1 MPEPTGYLS
10 GALGGDINTPGVP
23 APPLDYGGNT
33 LNADAENRDMKL
45 FEALSQKHPD
55 YMAWEA
61 RWRTYR
67 DCVDDAEFHKEDY
80 LFRNEREHP
89 EQHAFRVQISEFLP
103 DTPSYVERI
112 VGALYNEK
120 PKRDLKAHPDLVK
133 FADAVTLAR
142 NSSLSSMD
150 AYMAETIKTLVTYG
164 STRELIT
171 TKSVPNPVTPGAP
184 TRAEEIAVGAR
195 PYAVHY
201 TPLSVID
208 WDEDDAC
215 ELLMVRIKEN
225 YCHKAD
231 VSDPLSPHVKYCKF
245 IQYDRDVAHWWVFAE
260 DYEKEGQYK
269 LVEEDEAVHGMGV
282 VPMVVRYWPGPIKTM
297 IGRSF
302 LRYMARAELS
312 KFRNDSDM
320 DYDSYMHAHPAMCVE
335 TNAKL
340 ASDVII
346 GGGRNIKLRLKDT
359 TQEGEKVYYLEYPTA
374 QLDAVKR
381 VIEDKEKKVRR
392 YAAVDPS
399 AALDDTQPTAATS
412 GVARAWSFG
421 TSEERVLSSLADAA
435 ADIEA
440 AIFDLVLRAM
450 GGTAPADGS
459 ELFRG
464 EVQYPEE
471 FEVASSDELL
481 DKAEK
486 IGANINS
493 PTLIR
498 YVHKRI
504 ARKEA
509 GDAGQKLL
517 AKIDAEIDKNEILAE
532 AARENMQ
539 DIMEF
544 PGQSPAPADDE
555 DVAPAA
561 APAVAKP
568 KKPKG
573 PRAVVS

>member
-1 MPEPTGYLS
+1 MPNQPTYGSLGS
-10 GALGGDINTPGVP
+10 ALGGDINTPGVP
-23 APPLDYGGNT
+23 APTYNYGGNT
-33 LNADAENRDMKL
+33 ISAADAESADMKL
-45 FEALSQKHPD
+45 FEALSAKHPD
-55 YMAWEA
+55 YLAWEA
-61 RWRTYR
+61 RWKTYR

-89 EQHAFRVQISEFLP
+89 DQHAFRVQISEFLP

-120 PKRDLKAHPDLVK
+120 PKRDLKNADLEK
-133 FADAVTLAR
+133 FADMVTLAR
-142 NSSLSSMD
+142 KSSLSSMD
-150 AYMAETIKTLVTYG
+150 AYMAEVIKCLITYG

-171 TKSVPNPVTPGAP
+171 TKSVPAPATPGAP
-184 TRAEEIAVGAR
+184 TRAEEIAADAR

-208 WDEDDAC
+208 WDEDEAC
-215 ELLMVRIKEN
+215 ELTMVRIKES
-225 YCHKAD
+225 YCHKLD
-231 VSDPLSPHVKYCKF
+231 PSDPLSPHVKYCKF
-245 IQYDRDVAHWWVFAE
+245 IQYDRETAHWWVFAE
-260 DYEKEGQYK
+260 DLEKEGQYK
-269 LVEEDEAVHGMGV
+269 LVEEDEAEHGMGV
-282 VPMVVRYWPGPIKTM
+282 VPMVVRYWPGPHKTM

-346 GGGRNIKLRLKDT
+346 GGGRNIKLRLRDQ

-381 VIEDKEKKVRR
+381 VIEDKEKKIRR

-399 AALDDTQPTAATS
+399 AALDESQPNGNVS
-412 GVARAWSFG
+412 GVSRAWSFG

-450 GGTAPADGS
+450 GETPPADGS
-459 ELFRG
+459 DLFQG

-539 DIMEF
+539 DIMQF
-544 PGQSPAPADDE
+544 PDAGDDVEEAPPPPKPA
-555 DVAPAA
+555 
-561 APAVAKP
+561 AKP
-568 KKPKG
+568 KAPPR
-573 PRAVVS
+573 PRAVES